1 MSMWWCYKTTYPIL
15 QIVEHHG
22 FLIYGP
28 MDVRQI
34 NQFNGMNFCTW
45 KTRMKSVLLDKFFF
59 GHVDNLEVWP
69 TIPSNQSTWDKKNNK
84 ARTNILFAY
93 VQFLHINKW
102 KTQKEILDTL
112 TKIYKTSHAQK
123 TIHYIQKLYS
133 LKILKEDTIV
143 NHINTFHP
151 LIDNLASMGT
161 NISDNDNVI
170 VFLGSL
176 SKSYEEIVVSI
187 SGKSNL
193 TLEGVT
199 SLLLQEDIIKRK
211 SKWRDIEDKP

>member
-1 MSMWWCYKTTYPIL
+1 
-15 QIVEHHG
+15 
-22 FLIYGP
+22 
-28 MDVRQI
+28 
-34 NQFNGMNFCTW
+34 
-45 KTRMKSVLLDKFFF
+45 
-59 GHVDNLEVWP
+59 
-69 TIPSNQSTWDKKNNK
+69 
-84 ARTNILFAY
+84 
-93 VQFLHINKW
+93 
-102 KTQKEILDTL
+102 
-112 TKIYKTSHAQK
+112 
-123 TIHYIQKLYS
+123 
-133 LKILKEDTIV
+133 
-143 NHINTFHP
+143 
-151 LIDNLASMGT
+151 MGT